1 MADVSQVLR
10 AARERSGL
18 SLEEV
23 SDRTKI
29 KLTFLHAIERGEF
42 ERLPGEFFAR
52 AFLRTYAR
60 ELHLSPDAV
69 LRRYDAGRPAVEQSE
84 EEGRSPARMADDPPP
99 GPSGLAPWQGEGE
112 GQPALPAMRYLW
124 PVLAFAAILVVAM
137 FVTPRPG
144 PDGSNE
150 VGAVGTAGVEAAEVA
165 HAALD
170 VAPAAEPEPDV
181 LAFEIRASGLTWV
194 EAAADG
200 ERVIYRLLQ
209 PGDRAAVEARD
220 ALSIRVG
227 NAAAFEYSIN
237 GLPGR
242 TLGGEGDVRDVRITR
257 ENYRTFQR

>member
-1 MADVSQVLR
+1 MADVSQALR

-29 KLTFLHAIERGEF
+29 KLTFLQAIERGEF

-60 ELHLSPDAV
+60 ELRLSPDAV
-69 LRRYDAGRPAVEQSE
+69 LRRYDAGRPAVEQPE
-84 EEGRSPARMADDPPP
+84 EEERSPARMADDRP
-99 GPSGLAPWQGEGE
+99 GPSDLAPWQGEGE
-112 GQPALPAMRYLW
+112 GRPAMRYLW
-124 PVLAFAAILVVAM
+124 PVLAFGAILMVAM
-137 FVTPRPG
+137 FVTPRPDPG
-144 PDGSNE
+144 GSNE

-170 VAPAAEPEPDV
+170 VAPAPEPEPDV

-194 EAAADG
+194 EATADG

-242 TLGGEGDVRDVRITR
+242 ALGGEGDVRDVRITR